1 MRQGWT
7 AAVFFKTSACDT
19 MPIMKKAV
27 LAGISLKNAP
37 KQFASVFAETKA
49 LCEAC
54 NLEVVGEISQQSR
67 SMDQRTAF
75 RQRKIQELAALVK
88 ATDADLIV
96 FHNPLPIQVSERIS
110 SLCGVNVIDRTSL
123 ILDIFASRARS
134 KAATLQ
140 VEMARLQYDLPRILH
155 ETADQS
161 GHERGGSAYNRGA
174 GEMRSDLVARQYGGR
189 IAALK
194 KELQKIE
201 KQRWQDERRRT
212 RTLMRRVALVGYTN
226 AGKSS
231 LMNRM
236 IAMSTMQGRTVRE
249 EDMLFATLDTSVRMI
264 AYGQRKFL
272 LYDTVGFVSDLPHT
286 LIDAF
291 KSTLDAARDADLLVH
306 VADASDPACT
316 DKIAITEETLQE
328 IGAGNIEVLRVYNK
342 CDLLE
347 DDSHIDGLKISCRT
361 GAGMDVF
368 MHELL
373 ARLYPKEE
381 SALILLP
388 YDKIAMID
396 MYKTAVEMTI
406 LENREEG
413 MLISL
418 KGPARYI
425 AAFRN
430 YRIKEI
436 EE

>member
-1 MRQGWT
+1 
-7 AAVFFKTSACDT
+7 
-19 MPIMKKAV
+19 
-27 LAGISLKNAP
+27 
-37 KQFASVFAETKA
+37 
-49 LCEAC
+49 
-54 NLEVVGEISQQSR
+54 
-67 SMDQRTAF
+67 
-75 RQRKIQELAALVK
+75 
-88 ATDADLIV
+88 
-96 FHNPLPIQVSERIS
+96 
-110 SLCGVNVIDRTSL
+110 
-123 ILDIFASRARS
+123 
-134 KAATLQ
+134 
-140 VEMARLQYDLPRILH
+140 
-155 ETADQS
+155 
-161 GHERGGSAYNRGA
+161 
-174 GEMRSDLVARQYGGR
+174 
-189 IAALK
+189 
-194 KELQKIE
+194 
-201 KQRWQDERRRT
+201 
-212 RTLMRRVALVGYTN
+212 
-226 AGKSS
+226 
-231 LMNRM
+231 
-236 IAMSTMQGRTVRE
+236 MSTMQGRTVRE

-361 GAGMDVF
+361 GAGMDIF